1 MNTKGIQTN
10 SYITSSHGL
19 SVGDK
24 VQVKQGSIDVIN
36 GTIAKFG
43 SIYVEG
49 SKVYGTIENIVQKYS
64 TNGKFNLP
72 AVITSVQV
80 GDGKGTIYRTVNI
93 ENIAPNV
100 VKVSDLSNLNNPVL
114 FNDGIVKIK
123 TNDINVILKQITGLA
138 DGSTLKG
145 IYTAASDKIK
155 SAVKEVETSW
165 NTIAQL
171 LFGGGNKNNTAKELS
186 NIGKNI
192 GEVNDLKALD
202 GVEKQNYEGA
212 IPVNISSNLGMS
224 SMLNN
229 NETEKASVLSS
240 LKILS
245 GVGSLIGNTSG
256 QQISGFSDGSKIIS
270 QEVRSSIMAGFT
282 TLQESTIISDEDK
295 KSIGNPSGLMVVSQI
310 NKTKWSTVIEGKDK
324 DKIYNKDTSWIQNAN
339 GFPALDSS
347 ILASENKVS
356 RYDYQIRLD
365 DERYKSN
372 NKNNNHSFED
382 LLMKFRK
389 SIGHQIHNNINI
401 SRAFKYFLYNR
412 FKMVDINMA
421 YNRDITHVF
430 FTRPDLNLLY
440 YKGGINQQAQNF
452 SDSALIWKR
461 NPNLFRLLTD
471 CERTGETNPNNF
483 NLLLSSQ
490 VKNISFKDEQIN
502 KLEYGKTWKEY
513 KILYGGNYAGRGAGE
528 FNCTFTELKD
538 MSIINLIHLWMCYI
552 DNVALGTWKP
562 SYNLKRE
569 NRSQA
574 AFKDELTA
582 SHIYTRTLDYASS
595 CYVFKCAPD
604 GEEILYWTKYYG
616 IIPITLGLNGLDW
629 SVGESGKGLDVPVT
643 FGYSFKKDCSPISL
657 LEFNRVAKISNSN
670 TIDST
675 PTYINDKE
683 GEHYSVPYSGHGYPF
698 VGTPF
703 ICVQEPGKITDSGS
717 ISGFVRNV
725 ENGDSQYKILL
736 KFKNVPKDDSIT
748 DEAVY
753 RTSYKSSK
761 LQNTNKISS
770 TEVVNEMANKN

>member
-1 MNTKGIQTN
+1 MNTKGIQAN

-24 VQVKQGSIDVIN
+24 VQVKQGAIDVIN
-36 GTIAKFG
+36 GSIAKFG

-49 SKVYGTIENIVQKYS
+49 SKVYGTIENIIQKYS

-72 AVITSVQV
+72 NIITSVQV

-93 ENIAPNV
+93 ENIVPNV
-100 VKVSDLSNLNNPVL
+100 VKASDLSNLNNPVL
-114 FNDGIVKIK
+114 LNDGIVKIK
-123 TNDINVILKQITGLA
+123 TNDINVILNQITGLA
-138 DGSTLKG
+138 DGSALKG

-155 SAVKEVETSW
+155 SITKEVESSW

-171 LFGGGNKNNTAKELS
+171 LFGGGNKNN
-186 NIGKNI
+186 IGQDTSEAN
-192 GEVNDLKALD
+192 NLKALD
-202 GVEKQNYEGA
+202 GVKQQNYEGA
-212 IPVNISSNLGMS
+212 TPVNISSNLDGS
-224 SMLNN
+224 PMLNN
-229 NETEKASVLSS
+229 NESEKSSALSS

-245 GVGSLIGNTSG
+245 GIGSLIGNIIG
-256 QQISGFSDGSKIIS
+256 QPISGFNGTSKITF
-270 QEVRSSIMAGFT
+270 QEVRSPIAAGFT
-282 TLQESTIISDEDK
+282 TLQQSTIISNEAK
-295 KSIGNPSGLMVVSQI
+295 KSIGNPSGLMVASQV
-310 NKTKWSTVIEGKDK
+310 NKTKWDTAIEGKDR
-324 DKIYNKDTSWIQNAN
+324 DKIYNKDISWIQNAN

-347 ILASENKVS
+347 ILTSKNKVS

-372 NKNNNHSFED
+372 NKNNNLSFED

-389 SIGHQIHNNINI
+389 SIGYQIHNNINI

-412 FKMVDINMA
+412 FKMLDPNMA
-421 YNRDITHVF
+421 YNRDVTHVF

-440 YKGGINQQAQNF
+440 YKGEINHQAQNF

-490 VKNISFKDEQIN
+490 VKNITFKGEQIN
-502 KLEYGKTWKEY
+502 KLEYGKTWKDY
-513 KILYGGNYAGRGAGE
+513 KILYGGNYAGRGSGE
-528 FNCTFTELKD
+528 FTCTFTELKD
-538 MSIINLIHLWMCYI
+538 MSIINLIHLWMVYI

-569 NRSQA
+569 NKSQP
-574 AFKDELTA
+574 AFKDEVTA
-582 SHIYTRTLDYASS
+582 SHIYTRTLDYAAS

-616 IIPITLGLNGLDW
+616 IIPITLELNGLDW
-629 SVGESGKGLDVPVT
+629 NAGESGKGLDVPVT

-657 LEFNRVAKISNSN
+657 LEFNRVAKISDSN
-670 TIDST
+670 RIECA

-683 GEHYSVPYSGHGYPF
+683 GENYSVPYSGHGYPF

-725 ENGDSQYKILL
+725 ENSDSQYKILL

-761 LQNTNKISS
+761 LQNTNKTPG
-770 TEVVNEMANKN
+770 TEVANILPNEIGNIFNA